1 MYLKGKG
8 KLPMKRTIVSQQ
20 KNQEIPSQARKTAES
35 LEESGGPGILDLLK
49 FGIRFAESATDTE
62 RPRSILRLDR

>member
-49 FGIRFAESATDTE
+49 FGSNT
-62 RPRSILRLDR
+62 